1 MTDTD
6 YRSEYRCITTQY
18 FDVTSHI
25 SGIDQCPSID
35 SNTDTTCS
43 LLHLYFNLPLLLTK
57 TFYSIPLVNLYNI

>member
-6 YRSEYRCITTQY
+6 YWSEYRCITTQY

-43 LLHLYFNLPLLLTK
+43 LLHLYSNLPLLLNSKYFTN
-57 TFYSIPLVNLYNI
+57 S